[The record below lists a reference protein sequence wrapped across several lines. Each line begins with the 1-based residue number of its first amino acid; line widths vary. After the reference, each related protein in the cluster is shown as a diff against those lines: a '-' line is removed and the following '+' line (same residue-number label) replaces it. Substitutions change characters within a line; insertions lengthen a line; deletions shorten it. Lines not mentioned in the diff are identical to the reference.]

1 MARGTT
7 HATKTDSTSRRPTH
21 AMTTLTPDG
30 VVRGPDLSE
39 ATDRS
44 WDNDV
49 LRWYQTWRE
58 SAQAQLFTSTDW
70 QRLAILAP
78 LVEKHFSGPTGATM
92 SEIRLNEERLGA
104 TVVDRMRA
112 RMVVETGDASTDA
125 QILSLV
131 QDESD
136 EDLLS

>member
-7 HATKTDSTSRRPTH
+7 HATKPDSTSRRPTH

-30 VVRGPDLSE
+30 VVRGPTLSE
-39 ATDRS
+39 ATDRN
-44 WDNDV
+44 WDTDV

-58 SAQAQLFTSTDW
+58 SAQAQLFTPTDW
-70 QRLAILAP
+70 QRLALLAP
-78 LVEKHFSGPTGATM
+78 LVEKHFSSPTGATM

-112 RMVVETGDASTDA
+112 RMVVSTGDDA
-125 QILSLV
+125 ADATILSIV
-131 QDESD
+131 QESD

>member
-7 HATKTDSTSRRPTH
+7 HATKPDSTSRRPTFS
-21 AMTTLTPDG
+21 MTTLTPDG
-30 VVRGPDLSE
+30 IVRGPDL
-39 ATDRS
+39 ADVTDRT
-44 WDNDV
+44 WDADV

-58 SAQAQLFTSTDW
+58 SAQAQIFTATDW
-70 QRLAILAP
+70 QRLALLAP
-78 LVEKHFSGPTGATM
+78 LVEKHFSAPTGATM

-112 RMVVETGDASTDA
+112 RMVVSTGDDAADA
-125 QILSLV
+125 QVLSLV

>member
-7 HATKTDSTSRRPTH
+7 HATKPDSTSRRPTH

-30 VVRGPDLSE
+30 IVRGPDLPT
-39 ATDRS
+39 ATDRA
-44 WDNDV
+44 WDPDV

-58 SAQAQLFTSTDW
+58 SAQAQLFTPTDW
-70 QRLAILAP
+70 QRLALLAP
-78 LVEKHFSGPTGATM
+78 LVEKHFSSPTGATM

-112 RMVVETGDASTDA
+112 RMVVTTGDEDTDA
-125 QILSLV
+125 TILSIV
-131 QDESD
+131 QETD
-136 EDLLS
+136 EDLLQ

>member
-1 MARGTT
+1 MARGTLNPKKPDSA
-7 HATKTDSTSRRPTH
+7 HKGATFAT
-21 AMTTLTPDG
+21 TTLTADG
-30 VVRGPDLSE
+30 VVRGPDLE
-39 ATDRS
+39 EVTDRS
-44 WDNDV
+44 WDKDV

-58 SAQAQLFTSTDW
+58 SAQAQLFTPTDW

-104 TVVDRMRA
+104 TIVDRLRA
-112 RMVVETGDASTDA
+112 RITVTTGDDTTDA
-125 QILSLV
+125 QVLRLV
-131 QDESD
+131 EESD